1 MQILIEEHDKVLVV
15 KLSGHLG
22 HASVDE
28 LTKVFDEKLGQNK
41 SNFIVDLSD
50 LQYISSAGLRCL
62 LQASSKVD
70 KLSGKIILCAL
81 QPEVKQIFDV
91 SGFTSLFPVYET
103 LPKALRHI

>member
-1 MQILIEEHDKVLVV
+1 MQILIEEHDKALAL

-28 LTKVFDEKLGQNK
+28 LAKVFDEKIGQGRN
-41 SNFIVDLSD
+41 NFIVDMQD

-62 LQASSKVD
+62 LQASSKVSQ
-70 KLSGKIILCAL
+70 LSGKIVLCGL

-91 SGFTSLFPVYET
+91 SGFTSLFPTYDT
-103 LPKALRHI
+103 LHKALNHI